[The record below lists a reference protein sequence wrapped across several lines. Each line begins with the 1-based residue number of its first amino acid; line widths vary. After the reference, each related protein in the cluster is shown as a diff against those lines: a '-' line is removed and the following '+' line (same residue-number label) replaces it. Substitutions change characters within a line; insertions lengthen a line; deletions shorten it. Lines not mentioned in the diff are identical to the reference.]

1 MIHVTI
7 FGGYEGRLNPSKLFY
22 LTIFGGCDLV
32 RPTAARQLLL
42 LRQAKENPS
51 FRVHKPFFLTL
62 FGGVDIIV
70 PTLTEE
76 FLDLREMINGGLLS
90 MSDWDRSV
98 AMLGQSDA
106 GISSFTIFGGIDENK
121 LPPEDREVD
130 SLAIQR
136 HLGNIP
142 DSSAQVLQYGIG
154 QNGSDRTATIR
165 RAVLT
170 AT

>member
-7 FGGYEGRLNPSKLFY
+7 FSGHDGRLHPSKLFY
-22 LTIFGGCDLV
+22 LTIFGGCDLA

-42 LRQAKENPS
+42 QRQAKENPRFLS
-51 FRVHKPFFLTL
+51 HKPFFLTL
-62 FGGVDIIV
+62 FGSVDIIV

-76 FLDLREMINGGLLS
+76 FLDLREMISGGLLS

-98 AMLGQSDA
+98 ALLGESDA
-106 GISSFTIFGGIDENK
+106 GISSFTIFGSINETK
-121 LPPEDREVD
+121 LPSENREVD

-154 QNGSDRTATIR
+154 QNGSERTATVR